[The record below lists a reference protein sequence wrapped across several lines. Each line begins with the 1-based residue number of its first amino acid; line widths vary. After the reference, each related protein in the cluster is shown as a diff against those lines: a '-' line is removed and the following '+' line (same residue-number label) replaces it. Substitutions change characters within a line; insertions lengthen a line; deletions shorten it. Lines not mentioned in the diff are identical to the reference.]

1 MIRGIVNDYY
11 EPMIRI
17 LLGSGTINHE
27 VEAVVD
33 TGFDGYVTLPPDLIN
48 ALGLSFLR
56 EERIMLANGL
66 VEIAKV
72 YECFIDWDGT
82 QRLIELQAADTN
94 PLVGMSL
101 MIGYEIRIETKVGGA
116 VQITS
121 LP

>member
-33 TGFDGYVTLPPDLIN
+33 TGFDGYITLPPDLID
-48 ALGLSFLR
+48 ALRLPFLR

-72 YECFIDWDGT
+72 YECLIEWDGT
-82 QRLIELQAADTN
+82 QRLIEIQAADTN

-101 MIGYEIRIETKVGGA
+101 MIGCEIRIETKVGGA